1 MAPCRAFR
9 KTGIMKFAL
18 TNDDG
23 IDAPGLQTL
32 ELVCKSLGN
41 TVTVAPSLPQSG
53 SGHRVTISEPLRFE
67 TRGAD
72 RYALTGF
79 PPDCSRIALSH
90 FATDADW
97 LIAGINQGAN
107 LGVDTY
113 MSGTAAAAREAAILG
128 RPAIAISQYVG
139 KGKELDW
146 ELTEKRARMVISE
159 LLSKPAPVGAFWNI
173 NLPNPDNTEINLELV
188 YCKVDP
194 SPHGNTY
201 DLEGD
206 SFNYRDDYHNRAR
219 QPDRDIEI
227 CMGGRISISEIPL
240 ST

>member
-1 MAPCRAFR
+1 MEGEL
-9 KTGIMKFAL
+9 KTMSIETAVYIS
-18 TNDDG
+18 
-23 IDAPGLQTL
+23 IDRSKTLQEERTYGHNRWHPDITPAAEVEPGQVVGL
-32 ELVCKSLGN
+32 
-41 TVTVAPSLPQSG
+41 
-53 SGHRVTISEPLRFE
+53 E
-67 TRGAD
+67 TRDAFD
-72 RYALTGF
+72 GF
-79 PPDCSRIALSH
+79 IQRTTTAEDL
-90 FATDADW
+90 
-97 LIAGINQGAN
+97 QGAN

-219 QPDRDIEI
+219 QPGRDIEI

-240 ST
+240 SS